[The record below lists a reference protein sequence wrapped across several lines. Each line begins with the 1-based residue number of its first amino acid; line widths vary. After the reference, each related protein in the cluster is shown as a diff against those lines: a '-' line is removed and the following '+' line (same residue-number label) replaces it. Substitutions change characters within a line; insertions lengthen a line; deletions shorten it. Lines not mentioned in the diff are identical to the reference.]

1 MGLEFE
7 SENVKICEIM
17 IDPYNPRFS
26 GQYANLSQEELL
38 AKVWADG
45 PTKELL
51 ASMEI
56 GLKWVNNIVVRRVA
70 SLPVEKRKS
79 IKEVDKYNYIIIEGN
94 TRLACLKHERMQ
106 KIILENEEIP
116 VLVAK
121 NNGSSE
127 KEFENDIRLIQA
139 MSNVMV
145 VKEWGEI
152 AKFRHI
158 YQLYL
163 GQRELSPNLKFRD
176 IVKIIKNCTSG
187 KETDVK
193 TAIFRCKLA
202 DEISKESTDL
212 KDWEWGY
219 LEAFGNNETTRK
231 TVGINKE
238 YSFEWEENQDF
249 ETGAILN
256 LINMIPDMI
265 KSAKKEGI
273 NTKDFRDKYR
283 EIASRHDDVEDIIE
297 EVTEIMDEN
306 SNISWRL
313 NKNQKSDKD
322 IWKERLDNIVS
333 MLKKYPVNDDWA
345 IEYMGELKNIEKLVQ
360 KLSGQMSD

>member
-1 MGLEFE
+1 M
-7 SENVKICEIM
+7 
-17 IDPYNPRFS
+17 
-26 GQYANLSQEELL
+26 
-38 AKVWADG
+38 
-45 PTKELL
+45 
-51 ASMEI
+51 
-56 GLKWVNNIVVRRVA
+56 
-70 SLPVEKRKS
+70 
-79 IKEVDKYNYIIIEGN
+79 
-94 TRLACLKHERMQ
+94 
-106 KIILENEEIP
+106 
-116 VLVAK
+116 
-121 NNGSSE
+121 
-127 KEFENDIRLIQA
+127 
-139 MSNVMV
+139 
-145 VKEWGEI
+145 
-152 AKFRHI
+152 
-158 YQLYL
+158 
-163 GQRELSPNLKFRD
+163 
-176 IVKIIKNCTSG
+176 
-187 KETDVK
+187 
-193 TAIFRCKLA
+193 
-202 DEISKESTDL
+202 
-212 KDWEWGY
+212 
-219 LEAFGNNETTRK
+219 EAFGNNETTRK